1 MFYAI
6 NAHKPRSIKNQIQTD
21 LIKPRVLPPFQSGK
35 PVDIR
40 HKVNGSIYLQTTPR
54 KGAHSAAA
62 FNPIIEL
69 RMGSRVVIDAAYD
82 VG

>member
-21 LIKPRVLPPFQSGK
+21 LIELRVLSPFQCGK
-35 PVDIR
+35 SIDIR
-40 HKVNGSIYLQTTPR
+40 HKVNSSVYLQTTPR
-54 KGAHSAAA
+54 KGAHDTATL
-62 FNPIIEL
+62 NPIIEL
-69 RMGSRVVIDAAYD
+69 RVGNRVVINAAHY

>member
-1 MFYAI
+1 MFYAK

-21 LIKPRVLPPFQSGK
+21 LIKTRVLSPFQSGK

-54 KGAHSAAA
+54 KGAHNAAT
-62 FNPIIEL
+62 FNPIIKL
-69 RMGSRVVIDAAYD
+69 RIGNRVVINAAHY